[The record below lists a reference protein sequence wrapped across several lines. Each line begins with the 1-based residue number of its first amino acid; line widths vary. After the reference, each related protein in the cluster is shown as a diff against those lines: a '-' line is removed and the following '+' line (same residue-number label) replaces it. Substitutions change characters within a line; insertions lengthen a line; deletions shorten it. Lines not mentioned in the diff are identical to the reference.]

1 MGPPPFIS
9 FHDISAS
16 PGAFIL
22 HWGTRF
28 CILYIFPH
36 LFFWYKHLL
45 LQTIAFVV
53 TIGDPLWPH
62 ATRVTLGWSIPSQFP
77 LLTSSISSEHNPG
90 LLPLSSAFIFLV
102 PPLAQLTSDLVVPLT
117 LDLVPTVAAT
127 PCTSSNQGPSRV
139 IPLFDFIYVPLP
151 PHTISR
157 FHGVPFCFWES
168 RHLFVDIST
177 LFQKGDSILIL
188 ISHSNA
194 GSRTAQRETP
204 LLPDVVDPH
213 YIRRQ
218 HFFMLRWV
226 LLCDYCSFYHHLPKT
241 SELDRA
247 TTAHIFVIGSCR
259 DHYHWLRVCSFAAL
273 SSAFIIPP
281 LRALRSSTSTIP
293 TFSLQG
299 YITRAWGMP
308 ASSVHICILLNTL
321 WKVGLTGSFLLQRIA
336 LYGLTLA
343 LLYNTL
349 LRKRNIAEFR
359 PYVLL
364 LTSSIR
370 GHLLSLKFRPH
381 RATKNSASSAQKN
394 SHSWHK
400 D

>member
-1 MGPPPFIS
+1 
-9 FHDISAS
+9 
-16 PGAFIL
+16 
-22 HWGTRF
+22 
-28 CILYIFPH
+28 
-36 LFFWYKHLL
+36 
-45 LQTIAFVV
+45 
-53 TIGDPLWPH
+53 
-62 ATRVTLGWSIPSQFP
+62 
-77 LLTSSISSEHNPG
+77 
-90 LLPLSSAFIFLV
+90 
-102 PPLAQLTSDLVVPLT
+102 
-117 LDLVPTVAAT
+117 
-127 PCTSSNQGPSRV
+127 
-139 IPLFDFIYVPLP
+139 
-151 PHTISR
+151 
-157 FHGVPFCFWES
+157 
-168 RHLFVDIST
+168 
-177 LFQKGDSILIL
+177 
-188 ISHSNA
+188 
-194 GSRTAQRETP
+194 
-204 LLPDVVDPH
+204 
-213 YIRRQ
+213 
-218 HFFMLRWV
+218 MLRWV

-247 TTAHIFVIGSCR
+247 TTTHISVVGSCR

-308 ASSVHICILLNTL
+308 ASSVHICILLHTL

-381 RATKNSASSAQKN
+381 RATKNSASSAQKTVIHGARIN
-394 SHSWHK
+394 STAHK
-400 D
+400 KGQNYTKLAKKIEKRIAPSENKRMRALYSYIRRICAAVG